1 MERALAVVDG
11 EESTKEL
18 VREAGEIASG
28 IGAELVLLHVTSEE
42 EFAEREEA
50 LAGITDYD
58 AEYGI
63 SQAKEGAEQFARD
76 LGREVFNGA
85 DVEFEAVGRLG
96 DEVEEILAAADEHGA
111 DHVFVQGRA
120 RSPTGKALFGDRAQ
134 QVALDFDGPVTV
146 LTA

>member
-18 VREAGEIASG
+18 LREAGGIAAG

-50 LAGITDYD
+50 LAGITDFD
-58 AEYGI
+58 AAYGV

-76 LGREVFNGA
+76 IGREVFA
-85 DVEFEAVGRLG
+85 DRDVEFEAVGRLG
-96 DEVEEILAAADEHGA
+96 DEIEEILAAADEFEV
-111 DHVFVQGRA
+111 DHVFVQGSQ

-134 QVALDFDGPVTV
+134 QVALEFDGPVTV